1 MVDVTTLAALL
12 VFFGMPLGEDGSEIH
27 PKVINVALNAVCT
40 DPVQNQA
47 IRTEHKLMYN
57 PGFVGSFFSFFLW
70 QSSMTLKTFAE
81 LYGLSVAALLKTPE
95 KAFIGL
101 MAAKELKLDTRAK
114 LWQQYRRAVQNKK
127 VN

>member
-47 IRTEHKLMYN
+47 IQTEHKLIYN
-57 PGFVGSFFSFFLW
+57 PGILRSFFSFFLW
-70 QSSMTLKTFAE
+70 QSMTLKTFAE
-81 LYGLSVAALLKTPE
+81 LYGLSVAALLGTPE

-101 MAAKELKLDTRAK
+101 MASKELKLDTRAK
-114 LWQQYRRAVQNKK
+114 LWQQYRRAVQK